1 MMYFTST
8 FFYED
13 AKELGL
19 LIRRDIYST
28 QESYFK
34 NELAA
39 PQPEART
46 LSLGLSLPLSW
57 CVGFNLSNLR
67 STSIPQQETNPVALC

>member
-8 FFYED
+8 FFDED

-46 LSLGLSLPLSW
+46 LCL
-57 CVGFNLSNLR
+57 
-67 STSIPQQETNPVALC
+67 